1 MQTYTVLETV
11 SHGVRLSRKMRQVM
25 GLFGLDAE
33 RLRGGRRVCD
43 CSLRL
48 GPGQVCYVTGPSG
61 SGKSVLMGALYAQMP
76 AARRLRLEDIALDD
90 QRSLID
96 CIEGDVCST
105 LRLLSQAGLSDA
117 FAVLNRPAS
126 LSEGQKYRYRLA
138 RALAADV
145 DFIFGDEFCSGL
157 DRISAAVIAHQI
169 GRIARQSK
177 RTFVLASSHDDLLCD
192 LQPDVIV
199 IKHLGGRD
207 EVIYKE
213 GLRPGR
219 I

>member
-1 MQTYTVLETV
+1 MQTYTISRTIPYT
-11 SHGVRLSRKMRQVM
+11 VRLTRKVRAVMRM
-25 GLFGLDAE
+25 FGLDVQ
-33 RLRGGRRVCD
+33 RLRRGERVCD

-48 GPGQVCYVTGPSG
+48 GPGQVCYITGPSG
-61 SGKSVLMGALYAQMP
+61 SGKSVLLRSLYEQSP
-76 AARRLRLEDIALDD
+76 DGRLWLDRIELDAAR
-90 QRSLID
+90 SLVD

-126 LSEGQKYRYRLA
+126 LSDGQKYRYRLA
-138 RALAADV
+138 RALASGAT
-145 DFIFGDEFCSGL
+145 FIFADEFCSSL
-157 DRISAAVIAHQI
+157 DRITAAVIAHHI
-169 GRIARQSK
+169 RSVARQSK

-199 IKHLGGRD
+199 IKHLGGND

-213 GLRPGR
+213 
-219 I
+219 